1 VSDERD
7 TAPGRLASLRRQAR
21 HVLRIAR
28 WETSAGAG
36 GLDRRTILTALVLVV
51 GIAAV
56 GGAVTVAGTPQD
68 ASVYRVGV
76 SPDSPYH
83 DPVASDP
90 SLRAVDPDR
99 DAYDDQETEV
109 LISQGNLRAY
119 NTTKGRS
126 AAAAVKS
133 AVRRY
138 NERLMQAEA
147 DNGNETAA
155 FPVSVELRY
164 VGRGGIG
171 VGDGGTD
178 DSGGGD
184 TGDGGSDGTGDDG
197 SDGTGDDGSESTDDG
212 GTDPA
217 PTPTPGPTP
226 SPAGTTDTAGGGDVG
241 GGGLGGLPSIGG
253 EALFGSSEGRPS
265 DIQPPFPFVSLVL
278 AFAFVVPMNFVIQA
292 YASSILGERTNRRG
306 ELTLIAPVS
315 PATIVAGKTLPYF
328 AAMIVIAAITT
339 LALGGGLV
347 SIGAVVPIA
356 LLFLSAAFLGGMLAR
371 SHKELT
377 FVLVT
382 VSVGI
387 TSYVFLPAVFTNV
400 TPIAAISPLT
410 MVVRELEGVA
420 VTAPVFLFS
429 TVPMLVASAVLFGL
443 GGGLYREEDLFAQKP
458 IPGKVVD
465 ALAGP
470 IRGAKSVAGLT
481 ILLLPFVV
489 LAELLA
495 VAILFVL
502 PRSVSLP
509 VLLTLIATIEEVG
522 KSIHVLAGFERARFD
537 RRLRT
542 AAIVGTASGA
552 GFFLAEK
559 VIALVQVV
567 GLERLDVGQVLQT
580 TAGTGV
586 GGSVSPVVLVGL
598 FLAPLALHV
607 VTAVVSAAGASKG
620 WRTYVLGLAGA
631 VIVHTL
637 YNLTVVSALV

>member
-1 VSDERD
+1 MKH
-7 TAPGRLASLRRQAR
+7 LF
-21 HVLRIAR
+21 RIAR
-28 WETSAGAG
+28 WEASAVA
-36 GLDRRTILTALVLVV
+36 
-51 GIAAV
+51 
-56 GGAVTVAGTPQD
+56 VAGTPQD
-68 ASVYRVGV
+68 ANVYRVGV
-76 SPDSPYH
+76 DPGSPYY

-90 SLRAVDPDR
+90 SLSVREPES
-99 DAYDDQETEV
+99 DALADGDVEV
-109 LISQGNLRAY
+109 LITQGIVQAY
-119 NTTKGRS
+119 DTPKGRT

-147 DNGNETAA
+147 DAGNEAAA

-164 VGRGGIG
+164 VSRGGIG
-171 VGDGGTD
+171 IDAG
-178 DSGGGD
+178 SG
-184 TGDGGSDGTGDDG
+184 DG
-197 SDGTGDDGSESTDDG
+197 SDGGGSGGDNSGGTPDGSGGSDATTTPGAAPGTPATVDGSDG
-212 GTDPA
+212 GN
-217 PTPTPGPTP
+217 
-226 SPAGTTDTAGGGDVG
+226 GGVG
-241 GGGLGGLPSIGG
+241 GIPSIGG

-328 AAMIVIAAITT
+328 AVMMGVATITA
-339 LALGGGLV
+339 LALGGGG
-347 SIGAVVPIA
+347 IAIAAVVPIA
-356 LLFLSAAFLGGMLAR
+356 LLFLSAAFVGGMLAR

-377 FVLVT
+377 FVLVS

-387 TSYVFLPAVFTNV
+387 TSYVFVPAVFTNV

-410 MVVRELEGVA
+410 MVVRELEGAA

-429 TVPMLVASAVLFGL
+429 TVPMLIASAVLFGL

-495 VAILFVL
+495 VAVLFVL
-502 PRSVSLP
+502 PLSVSLP
-509 VLLTLIATIEEVG
+509 VLLAFVAIIEEIG
-522 KSIHVLAGFERARFD
+522 KSIHVFAGFERARFD
-537 RRLRT
+537 RRLRS
-542 AAIVGTASGA
+542 AVVVGAASGA
-552 GFFLAEK
+552 GFFIAEK
-559 VIALVQVV
+559 VVVLVQVV
-567 GLERLDVGQVLQT
+567 GLDTLDVGEVLQAS
-580 TAGTGV
+580 AGTGLGGTSPIV
-586 GGSVSPVVLVGL
+586 GIALVS
-598 FLAPLALHV
+598 APLVLHV
-607 VTAVVSAAGASKG
+607 VTAGISAIGAS
-620 WRTYVLGLAGA
+620 RSRRAYLFALLGA
-631 VIVHTL
+631 VVVHTL
-637 YNLTVVSALV
+637 YNLTVVTLVR

>member
-1 VSDERD
+1 MSDDPE
-7 TAPGRLASLRRQAR
+7 TTPGRLARLREQSR

-28 WETSAGAG
+28 WEMSAGAG
-36 GLDRRTILTALVLVV
+36 GLDRRTLLTALVLVV
-51 GIAAV
+51 AIAAV
-56 GGAVTVAGTPQD
+56 GGAVAVAGTPQD
-68 ASVYRVGV
+68 ANVYRVGV

-90 SLRAVDPDR
+90 SLRVVDPDGG
-99 DAYDDQETEV
+99 AYDDREIEV
-109 LISQGNLRAY
+109 LISRGVLRAY
-119 NTTKGRS
+119 NTSKGRS

-138 NERLMQAEA
+138 NERLMEAEA
-147 DNGNETAA
+147 DDGNETAA

-164 VGRGGIG
+164 VDRGGIS
-171 VGDGGTD
+171 VGDGTD
-178 DSGGGD
+178 DGGG
-184 TGDGGSDGTGDDG
+184 GG
-197 SDGTGDDGSESTDDG
+197 TDDG
-212 GTDPA
+212 GTGGTGDGGTGGTGGTDDGRTGPDSTATPRPA
-217 PTPTPGPTP
+217 PSPTGTAETPG
-226 SPAGTTDTAGGGDVG
+226 GGGDVEE

-253 EALFGSSEGRPS
+253 EALFGSSKGRPS
-265 DIQPPFPFVSLVL
+265 DIRPPFPFVSLVL

-315 PATIVAGKTLPYF
+315 PATIVAGKTVPYF
-328 AAMIVIAAITT
+328 AAMLVIAAITT
-339 LALGGGLV
+339 LVLGGGLV
-347 SIGAVVPIA
+347 SIGAVTPIA

-410 MVVRELEGVA
+410 MVVRELEGVT

-470 IRGAKSVAGLT
+470 IRGTKSVAGLT

-495 VAILFVL
+495 VAVLFVL

-509 VLLTLIATIEEVG
+509 VLLAFIATIEEIG
-522 KSIHVLAGFERARFD
+522 KSVHVLSGFERARFD

-552 GFFLAEK
+552 GFFLGEK
-559 VIALVQVV
+559 VVALVQVV

-586 GGSVSPVVLVGL
+586 GASVSPVVLIGL

-607 VTAVVSAAGASKG
+607 VTAVVSAVGASRG
-620 WRTYVLGLAGA
+620 RRTYVLGLAGA